1 MNKPR
6 HHTLGAIL
14 SLQSARPECSFSDW
28 LKWREDSCCSRCI
41 STLLITSGTFYC
53 YGVTF
58 NPVTYPSVN
67 QNAPLQPE
75 FLCGAGWLSHLF
87 LNLTFFFPFA
97 FAQKLFSS
105 PLALFFSE
113 EVNSF
118 TIKFCSLFLFFC
130 FNSIRISHSSSLIFL
145 DHCFYSLFHKY
156 FYPSSPCPNFTFL
169 PDLFGKS
176 PGFKSTHSEH
186 LSVSGSGWK
195 GVEVC

>member
-14 SLQSARPECSFSDW
+14 SLQSARPECSVCDW

-87 LNLTFFFPFA
+87 LNLSFFFLCFRSETFFFTIGPVF
-97 FAQKLFSS
+97 FPRKLI
-105 PLALFFSE
+105 PLLSNFVPLFFFFKWHQDLSLFFSHL
-113 EVNSF
+113 SWSLLLL
-118 TIKFCSLFLFFC
+118 TISQV
-130 FNSIRISHSSSLIFL
+130 
-145 DHCFYSLFHKY
+145 
-156 FYPSSPCPNFTFL
+156 FL
-169 PDLFGKS
+169 PTL
-176 PGFKSTHSEH
+176 PLSEFH
-186 LSVSGSGWK
+186 LSAWSFWQKSRI
-195 GVEVC
+195 